1 MTYRF
6 YKYEEVTNSSDRFI
20 SVENLAVL
28 SIGAQST
35 EVQLQLI
42 YVDKSMFFSSFLPSY
57 LYRKMFKICNF
68 QVSSSNC
75 LLFLRYKA
83 SHTITCSFKE
93 YRFKEQ
99 NNRIEES
106 EAEKEYISNK
116 KRKAL
121 INL

>member
-1 MTYRF
+1 MAYRF
-6 YKYEEVTNSSDRFI
+6 YKDEEEINSSARFT
-20 SVENLAVL
+20 SAENVAVL